1 MCSRNCRSLLGINLL
16 LLEMGTSW
24 GKLSDRMRFAM
35 IWVVVAAWGGV
46 GGSGKDDLD
55 RVIDVVYNPSAG
67 PFQ

>member
-1 MCSRNCRSLLGINLL
+1 MLL
-16 LLEMGTSW
+16 LQVETSW
-24 GKLSDRMRFAM
+24 GKLVGGMKFGM
-35 IWVVVAAWGGV
+35 MWLVVAAWGGV